1 MNNIIHQGFRV
12 GTKLRSM
19 RVTEY
24 MRPGFDTGKRH
35 TTKGVLADSALNRKP
50 RVSVAPPT
58 ERRDDH
64 KI

>member
-1 MNNIIHQGFRV
+1 MNNVIHKGFRT

-24 MRPGFDTGKRH
+24 LSPGANKGKRR
-35 TTKGVLADSALNRKP
+35 TDRGVLADSALNRKP

-58 ERRDDH
+58 ERRETT
-64 KI
+64 